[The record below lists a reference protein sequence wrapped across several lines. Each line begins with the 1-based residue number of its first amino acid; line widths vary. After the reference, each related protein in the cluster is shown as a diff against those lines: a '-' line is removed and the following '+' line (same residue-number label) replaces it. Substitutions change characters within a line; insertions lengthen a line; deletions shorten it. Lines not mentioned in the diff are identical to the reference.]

1 MKKVVILAMLL
12 VGISAM
18 AQPSQRERRNRMQ
31 DLTPE
36 QIATLQTKKAT
47 LALDLTAAQQTKMKA
62 IYIEK
67 ATIRKAKMEDRMK
80 RKEGDESKQLSTEER
95 YAIANERLDQQIA
108 HKAEVKKILSE
119 EQYQKWQK
127 MQHHRGKKAKGKR
140 ERRKG
145 SKSKHER
152 R

>member
-18 AQPSQRERRNRMQ
+18 AQPSQREHRNRMQ
-31 DLTPE
+31 DLTPD

-62 IYIEK
+62 LYVEK
-67 ATIRKAKMEDRMK
+67 ATIRKAKMEDRK
-80 RKEGDESKQLSTEER
+80 KHKESDESKQLSSEER
-95 YAIANERLDQQIA
+95 YAMANERLDQQIA
-108 HKAEVKKILSE
+108 HKAAVKKILSE

-127 MQHHRGKKAKGKR
+127 MQHAKSKKGKN
-140 ERRKG
+140 EHRKG
-145 SKSKHER
+145 YKSKNR
-152 R
+152 RN